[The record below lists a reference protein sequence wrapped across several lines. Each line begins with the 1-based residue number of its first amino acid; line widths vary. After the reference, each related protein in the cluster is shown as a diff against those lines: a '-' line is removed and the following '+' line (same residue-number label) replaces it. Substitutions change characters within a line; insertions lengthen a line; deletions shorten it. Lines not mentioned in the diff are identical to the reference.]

1 MTENRRTRITIENER
16 LLIVA
21 KREPARAWCE
31 RCGVEVELVKHGKA
45 GRVWERLS
53 ENRGRVGPGRL
64 LLQLAKRGL
73 VIRLK
78 SALWFL
84 TLRGSDPAP
93 SIKGNMK
100 SENIGRHK

>member
-1 MTENRRTRITIENER
+1 VTESRRTRITIESER

-31 RCGVEVELVKHGKA
+31 RCGVEVELVKPGIA
-45 GRVWERLS
+45 SRVWERLS

-64 LLQLAKRGL
+64 LLQFAKRGL

-78 SALWFL
+78 S
-84 TLRGSDPAP
+84 TLRFLRLGGSDPAP
-93 SIKGNMK
+93 SIKGNVK
-100 SENIGRHK
+100 SENIGRQK